1 MLRPPAMRLG
11 LDPNS
16 LILSETASARD
27 GVSNVRMGSIARV
40 TGSLS
45 HPTSFGNFNSSD
57 WNRAPVDSF
66 GGQAAMSTSKQVLRT
81 GRIASTSREAHAKS
95 WTKRCAV

>member
-1 MLRPPAMRLG
+1 MRLAV
-11 LDPNS
+11 DPKF
-16 LILSETASARD
+16 LAILSETASARD
-27 GVSNVRMGSIARV
+27 GVSNVRIGSIARV

-66 GGQAAMSTSKQVLRT
+66 GGQAAMSTL
-81 GRIASTSREAHAKS
+81 GSRS
-95 WTKRCAV
+95 